1 MRDSQAWRVNN
12 ARELVGID
20 AYESRHRL
28 VFSQRGGQEPSSFT
42 IVTRRGL
49 RPRRTQRRHDFVLVF
64 PGRPSTSCHYYVF
77 SVRVISL
84 GAAGIYRVS
93 TEHQEIAAESP
104 PFPRFLFFLSFFS
117 SSFFRFLRCTAVM
130 TLALSGY
137 FSAIFTARFVSP
149 SSNRGGECKIVSGIV
164 VRDDSSP

>member
-1 MRDSQAWRVNN
+1 MNN

-130 TLALSGY
+130 TLAYPVTSLQ
-137 FSAIFTARFVSP
+137 FSQLVSFHQVRTGEGNARSFLGSLYVMIRHPDEIFDIS
-149 SSNRGGECKIVSGIV
+149 
-164 VRDDSSP
+164 

>member
-1 MRDSQAWRVNN
+1 MGEIKFVKEKGLVERKIGNEYTEWIQRRTVRDSQAWRVNN

-104 PFPRFLFFLSFFS
+104 PFPRFLFFLSS
-117 SSFFRFLRCTAVM
+117 SSPFFLLLF
-130 TLALSGY
+130 
-137 FSAIFTARFVSP
+137 FVFFAAP
-149 SSNRGGECKIVSGIV
+149 L
-164 VRDDSSP
+164 